1 MMPPKDNR
9 KDKVLILGS
18 EGQLGKS
25 LEEALKNQFSIE
37 SVNKRKFDFLNPKKI
52 SDLLSHKTKYV
63 INVAAYTDVEQAEI
77 DINLAELIN
86 GEALKA
92 ISQACYEKKIKLFH
106 FSSDYV
112 FDGKKDQPYSEED
125 VPNPISI
132 YGKSKLLGEKLI
144 QENTEDFLIFRTSG
158 IISKNPNNFIYKIIS
173 ASEIQDELKIVSDQK
188 TSLNFSGFLA
198 DAVLKIINLIEVKEE
213 DNLKGVFNLV
223 GPSYGS
229 WYEFAK
235 FAQELS
241 ELKGINSKF
250 SKINIVPVSTDE
262 MNFKAQRPRFSHL
275 SSDKLK
281 KVLSLSLPNWKKSIE
296 AILN

>member
-1 MMPPKDNR
+1 MTSTKDNR
-9 KDKVLILGS
+9 KDEVLILGS

-25 LEEALKNQFSIE
+25 LEAALKKHFSIE
-37 SVNKRKFDFLNPKKI
+37 SVNKSKFDFLDPQKF
-52 SDLLSHKTKYV
+52 SDLLSNKTKYV
-63 INVAAYTDVEQAEI
+63 INAAAYTDVEQAEI
-77 DINLAELIN
+77 DVNLAELIN
-86 GEALKA
+86 GEALKV
-92 ISQACYEKKIKLFH
+92 ISQACHEKQLKLFH
-106 FSSDYV
+106 FSTDYV

-125 VPNPISI
+125 IPNPLSI

-158 IISKNPNNFIYKIIS
+158 IISEDPNNFIYKIIL
-173 ASEIQDELKIVSDQK
+173 ASEMQDELKIVSDQK

-198 DAVLKIINLIEVKEE
+198 DAVLKILNIIEAKEE
-213 DNLKGVFNLV
+213 ESIKGVFNLV

-235 FAQELS
+235 FAQELC
-241 ELKGINSKF
+241 EFKGINSKF

-281 KVLSLSLPNWKKSIE
+281 NVLSLSLPNWKKSIE